1 MRKLL
6 IIPSLLLTASLSIT
20 AFAKTGDIVGKYYST
35 DIKTYLNGSEIE
47 AINIGGQT
55 LISAEAMQYYGFH
68 VYWHPEERTLTI
80 DESRIPSNEI
90 PPQVTHSSTSVG
102 VPIGNYYETDI
113 ITYLDNETI
122 TAYNTGGKTYIH
134 AEAMRDF
141 GYRVKWLATERKLDI
156 KSPVKS
162 GPVKSGYVY
171 DIRLLSG
178 KPQTQE
184 GTGSFSVKYTKDS
197 LLGSGDTDY
206 LDLSMHSSGKDY
218 NFTIAFYQ
226 NDGLFYSTALMDR
239 LRQLCYDGFNVETP
253 CDKSEKYDLVNQNIE
268 ICINGHKANKVS
280 VTSGAG
286 NGHRDFYVTAE
297 DLPAFEK
304 DSITEI
310 IFTVGNPSGEP
321 HKITD

>member
-1 MRKLL
+1 MKKLF

-20 AFAKTGDIVGKYYST
+20 AFAKTGDIAGEYYST

-68 VYWHPEERTLTI
+68 VYWHPEERILTV
-80 DESRIPSNEI
+80 DESRLPSSNT
-90 PPQVTHSSTSVG
+90 PPLVTSSSASIG
-102 VPIGNYYETDI
+102 VPVGYYYETDI
-113 ITYLDNETI
+113 VTYLDNVPI

-162 GPVKSGYVY
+162 GYVY
-171 DIRLLSG
+171 DIRLSSG

-197 LLGSGDTDY
+197 LLGNGDADY
-206 LDLSMHSSGKDY
+206 LNLSMYSSGKDY

-268 ICINGHKANKVS
+268 ICINGYKANKVS

-297 DLPAFEK
+297 DLPVFEK

-310 IFTVGNPSGEP
+310 IFTVGNPTGEP
-321 HKITD
+321 YKITD